1 MVTAAA
7 VALSVLGLASS
18 SVRASPLIDDQL
30 SKRADPCAAIGGQK
44 WVAPSAVRACFQ
56 SIPVNQ
62 TIKANVS
69 FLILR
74 YFEDSELRL
83 QYV

>member
-18 SVRASPLIDDQL
+18 SVKASPLIDDQL

-69 FLILR
+69 FIDLCC
-74 YFEDSELRL
+74 FADSEFTIKF
-83 QYV
+83 V